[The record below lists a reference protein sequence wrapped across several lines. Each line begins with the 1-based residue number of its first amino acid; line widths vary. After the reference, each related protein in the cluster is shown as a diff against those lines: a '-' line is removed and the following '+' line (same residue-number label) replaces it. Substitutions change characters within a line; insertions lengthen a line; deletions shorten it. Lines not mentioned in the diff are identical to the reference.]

1 MMIRIRLKIK
11 FFVES
16 EIKHWKIIKEHS
28 KQLLPLGAEVGEVG
42 FGGGFR
48 LGALISTTVLAPHCS
63 LAVSCPGLW
72 Q

>member
-28 KQLLPLGAEVGEVG
+28 KQLLPLGAEVG
-42 FGGGFR
+42 R
-48 LGALISTTVLAPHCS
+48 PTIPH
-63 LAVSCPGLW
+63 
-72 Q
+72 